1 MKQLDNYHKRKETGI
16 DQQRHQ
22 DCKQLN
28 AVKFL
33 SAISLLKALQV
44 KSIKELE
51 GGNTFEIGT
60 FTKSAICLNI
70 SWHSLAFL
78 AKFQKFQKF

>member
-1 MKQLDNYHKRKETGI
+1 MKQLDNYHKRKEKGI

-44 KSIKELE
+44 KSIKELKE
-51 GGNTFEIGT
+51 VTFL
-60 FTKSAICLNI
+60 K
-70 SWHSLAFL
+70 
-78 AKFQKFQKF
+78 